1 LTDAHVNILLVD
13 DRPENLIALEA
24 IVEKEEYRLIKASS
38 GEEALKCLLRHDFA
52 LILLDVQMPGIDGFS
67 TAKIIKARERTRNIP
82 IIFITA
88 NSLDT
93 EHVFNGYSVGAVDY
107 ILKPFDPFVLKAKVE
122 RYVEMYRLN
131 QQLVRHAEELAE
143 KTRELENANVRLV
156 RTTADLHASEALA
169 NVISDTSLD
178 SMIVVDQDGIVL
190 KVNPAVRRMFGYDGS
205 ALLGDN
211 IAKLFPRG
219 ASGSAVAEMVRG
231 VQYSDRLRTGEQ
243 PAEIIA
249 QRSDGSVFA
258 AEIQLGK
265 RYVNDRCFIA
275 CTIRDVEKK
284 KRAQETIEHMAYH
297 DGLTNLANRRRFNDI
312 LAERLKKAKETNQP
326 LTMMFL
332 DMDRFKHIN
341 DSLGHLIGD
350 RVLKGIADRLLQLKR
365 EHDFV
370 SRLGGDEFNIVLP
383 NTNREDALDLAEDI
397 LEGFRKP
404 FSIDNY
410 ELFVTLS
417 IGISV
422 FPYDGED
429 AISLMKS
436 ADAALYRAKEHGNSK
451 IQIFH
456 SGMNIRTYRAFVM
469 QNDLRRAIDRKE
481 MEIVYLPR
489 IDIGTGAVTCAEAVM
504 RWNHPDWGVIPSSE
518 FMPLAEESSQSGEF
532 GEWMFHAVCRQCRLW
547 QDASVPL
554 SRISVAFPSQQWIQK
569 NMLDK
574 VRKTIAEFGI
584 EPGRIELEV
593 KESDIMQNESMVMKT
608 LSKLRELGVSV
619 SIVGFGTGYSS
630 LNLLRH
636 FPVHALK
643 IDKSFIQDISNRSAL
658 ATALITAMVSLAHGL
673 EMKVIAEGVET
684 GEQLAILRK
693 FECDEIQGYLFSPP
707 ILPEEFEEFLTR
719 SLPESIVQRDDEPGV
734 LPLRVVAP
742 IELPMSQ
749 NQEVLRLAL
758 QRTREMYSI
767 SAREM
772 EVFELIVD
780 GASNKEISDRLFI
793 SEHTVK
799 NHITHILQK
808 LNVNDRLQ
816 AMAKVY
822 QTCIE
827 EGRSLRRSG

>member
-1 LTDAHVNILLVD
+1 LADARVNILLVD

-24 IVEKEEYRLIKASS
+24 IVEREEYYLIKASS
-38 GEEALKCLLRHDFA
+38 GEEALKCLLRYDFA

-82 IIFITA
+82 VIFITA
-88 NSLDT
+88 NSMDA
-93 EHVFNGYSVGAVDY
+93 EHVMSGYSVGAVDY
-107 ILKPFDPFVLKAKVE
+107 ILKPFDPFILKAKVE

-143 KTRELENANVRLV
+143 KTRELENANARLV
-156 RTTADLHASEALA
+156 RTTAELHASEALA

-178 SMIVVDQDGIVL
+178 SMIIVDQDGIVL
-190 KVNPAVRRMFGYDGS
+190 RANPAVRRMFGYEEA

-211 IAKLFPRG
+211 VAKLFPRS
-219 ASGSAVAEMVRG
+219 ASGPAIAEMIRG
-231 VQYSDRLRTGEQ
+231 VQYADRVRIGDY
-243 PAEIIA
+243 PAEIAA

-265 RYVNDRCFIA
+265 RYVNDRCLIA

-284 KRAQETIEHMAYH
+284 KRAQEMIEHMAYH
-297 DGLTNLANRRRFNDI
+297 DGLTNLPNRRRFNDL
-312 LAERLKKAKETNQP
+312 LADKLKTARESNQP

-341 DSLGHLIGD
+341 DSLGHMIGD
-350 RVLKGIADRLLQLKR
+350 RVLKEIADRLIQLKR
-365 EHDFV
+365 ENDFV

-383 NTNREDALDLAEDI
+383 NTNREDALDLAEAI

-404 FSIDNY
+404 FPIENY
-410 ELFVTLS
+410 ELFVTIS
-417 IGISV
+417 VGISV

-429 AISLMKS
+429 ALSLMKS
-436 ADAALYRAKEHGNSK
+436 ADAALYRAKEQGNNK
-451 IQIFH
+451 IQVFH

-469 QNDLRRAIDRKE
+469 QNDLRRAIDRQE

-489 IDIGTGAVTCAEAVM
+489 IEIGTGSVTCAEAVL
-504 RWNHPDWGVIPSSE
+504 RWNHPDWGMIPSSE
-518 FMPLAEESSQSGEF
+518 FMPLAEESSQSGEI
-532 GEWMFHAVCRQCRLW
+532 GEWMFRTVCKQCREW
-547 QDASVPL
+547 QENDAPL
-554 SRISVAFPSQQWIQK
+554 TRISVAFPSQQWIQK
-569 NMLDK
+569 SMLDK
-574 VRKTIAEFGI
+574 VRKTISEFGI
-584 EPGRIELEV
+584 QPSRIEIEV
-593 KESDIMQNESMVMKT
+593 KESDIMQNESTVMKT
-608 LSKLRELGVSV
+608 LGSLKDLGVCV

-643 IDKSFIQDISNRSAL
+643 IDKSFIHDISTHSTL
-658 ATALITAMVSLAHGL
+658 ASALITAMVSLAHGL
-673 EMKVIAEGVET
+673 DMKVIAEGVET

-707 ILPEEFEEFLTR
+707 IPPEEFEEFLAR
-719 SLPESIVQRDDEPGV
+719 SLPESIVQRNDEPGV
-734 LPLRVVAP
+734 LPLRVVPP

-827 EGRSLRRSG
+827 EGKSLRRSG